1 MIRTANSRENSLEG
15 VKKIYHWRKN
25 LMVVSFDKTCGMLQ
39 SGVATDRK
47 FIMRFEISNS
57 TLTQV
62 QKTSWDGIEEN
73 ISSKDLQDLFEKLW
87 SYYVY
92 LRYDG
97 RVYTRADSYEED
109 NMVETGI
116 ILEDKIEQTTEAVEN
131 IA

>member
-15 VKKIYHWRKN
+15 VKKFYYWRKN

-39 SGVATDRK
+39 SGVATDRN

-109 NMVETGI
+109 NMVETAI
-116 ILEDKIEQTTEAVEN
+116 ILEDKIEETTEAVEN

>member
-15 VKKIYHWRKN
+15 VKKFYHWRKN

>member
-1 MIRTANSRENSLEG
+1 
-15 VKKIYHWRKN
+15 
-25 LMVVSFDKTCGMLQ
+25 MVVSFDKTCGMLQ

-97 RVYTRADSYEED
+97 RVYTRTDSYEED